1 MANPP
6 YDVYEGTKKNE
17 IESLLID
24 EVFTKCKSGKLN
36 AYELFL
42 AKTEHFLKIDGVNIQ
57 IFQNSFLADDS
68 AKGLRKHYLKDNK
81 ILKIDSFPERDDPSK
96 RVFKNVKMSVCI
108 MKSINSKTNDYTFD
122 VFFHRDRTLNN
133 FSYVSYSKSEISVF
147 DSDKNIIP
155 RLLENE
161 KVIFK
166 QYYLSKN
173 NLKLDSLFNCLE
185 GELNMTFHKGYMKT
199 DKKLPLI
206 VKGAQV
212 QRYYLTDKP
221 SQGVV
226 QFVDKKKYLSDYSK
240 SNKSNHHLQS
250 RIALQG
256 ITGANDKIR
265 IVSTLIDPMTFCAN
279 SCNYII
285 CNPDNNK
292 ISLKTILGLINSKIT
307 NWIFRKTSTNSNVN
321 CYEINNLRFPLG
333 LEAFDSKISTY
344 VSTILEKT
352 KQGKDTFKEE
362 NEIDKILFKLYDIE
376 SDEIEKH
383 F

>member
-1 MANPP
+1 MA
-6 YDVYEGTKKNE
+6 
-17 IESLLID
+17 I
-24 EVFTKCKSGKLN
+24 
-36 AYELFL
+36 
-42 AKTEHFLKIDGVNIQ
+42 
-57 IFQNSFLADDS
+57 
-68 AKGLRKHYLKDNK
+68 
-81 ILKIDSFPERDDPSK
+81 
-96 RVFKNVKMSVCI
+96 
-108 MKSINSKTNDYTFD
+108 
-122 VFFHRDRTLNN
+122 
-133 FSYVSYSKSEISVF
+133 
-147 DSDKNIIP
+147 
-155 RLLENE
+155 
-161 KVIFK
+161 
-166 QYYLSKN
+166 LSKN

-292 ISLKTILGLINSKIT
+292 ISLKTILVMMAKVPSEPIIKCVKLYPEEY
-307 NWIFRKTSTNSNVN
+307 FRVFDPVQIIS
-321 CYEINNLRFPLG
+321 PLG
-333 LEAFDSKISTY
+333 KTISIFNT
-344 VSTILEKT
+344 
-352 KQGKDTFKEE
+352 
-362 NEIDKILFKLYDIE
+362 
-376 SDEIEKH
+376 
-383 F
+383 

>member
-1 MANPP
+1 
-6 YDVYEGTKKNE
+6 
-17 IESLLID
+17 
-24 EVFTKCKSGKLN
+24 
-36 AYELFL
+36 
-42 AKTEHFLKIDGVNIQ
+42 
-57 IFQNSFLADDS
+57 
-68 AKGLRKHYLKDNK
+68 
-81 ILKIDSFPERDDPSK
+81 
-96 RVFKNVKMSVCI
+96 
-108 MKSINSKTNDYTFD
+108 
-122 VFFHRDRTLNN
+122 
-133 FSYVSYSKSEISVF
+133 
-147 DSDKNIIP
+147 
-155 RLLENE
+155 
-161 KVIFK
+161 
-166 QYYLSKN
+166 
-173 NLKLDSLFNCLE
+173 
-185 GELNMTFHKGYMKT
+185 
-199 DKKLPLI
+199 
-206 VKGAQV
+206 
-212 QRYYLTDKP
+212 LTDKP